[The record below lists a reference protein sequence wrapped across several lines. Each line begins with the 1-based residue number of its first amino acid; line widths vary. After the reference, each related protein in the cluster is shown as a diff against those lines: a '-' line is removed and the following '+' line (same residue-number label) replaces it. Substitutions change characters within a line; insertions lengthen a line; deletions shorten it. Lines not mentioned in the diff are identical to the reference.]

1 MSTSPMDIAEAAEHE
16 QMEALG
22 ARFIHKSW
30 LFHLADGNLEG
41 DKRPAGSRVLMGE
54 DPRLPVMP
62 ERPTLLDFFRL
73 RFSPSQQH
81 LLQSARLARENGLPE
96 KIILACLLHDVGTAA
111 FIRSDHGYWGAQ
123 MVEPYVDEEI
133 TWAIRMHQVIKFFP
147 DEERGF
153 EYPQS
158 YRVMFGEDY
167 QPPDYV
173 VAEYERARAHPW
185 YETALTICKNDDY
198 SFNPDLSVEVEEFED
213 IVGRHFKQPQEGLG
227 NDNSPSA
234 HMWRTLRRPANAL

>member
-1 MSTSPMDIAEAAEHE
+1 MEIAEAAEHE

-22 ARFIHKSW
+22 ERFIHKSW

-54 DPRLPVMP
+54 DSRLPVMP
-62 ERPTLLDFFRL
+62 DKPTLIDFFRL

-96 KIILACLLHDVGTAA
+96 KIILACLLHDLGTAA

-153 EYPQS
+153 EYPQN

-167 QPPDYV
+167 QPRDYV
-173 VAEYERARAHPW
+173 VAA
-185 YETALTICKNDDY
+185 
-198 SFNPDLSVEVEEFED
+198 
-213 IVGRHFKQPQEGLG
+213 
-227 NDNSPSA
+227 
-234 HMWRTLRRPANAL
+234 

>member
-1 MSTSPMDIAEAAEHE
+1 
-16 QMEALG
+16 
-22 ARFIHKSW
+22 
-30 LFHLADGNLEG
+30 
-41 DKRPAGSRVLMGE
+41 MGE
-54 DPRLPVMP
+54 DSRLPVMP
-62 ERPTLLDFFRL
+62 DKPTLIDFFQA
-73 RFSPSQQH
+73 SV
-81 LLQSARLARENGLPE
+81 LAVAAAFAAKRTIGSRERTAE

-198 SFNPDLSVEVEEFED
+198 SFNPDLSVELEEFED
-213 IVGRHFKQPQEGLG
+213 IVGRHFKQPQGRIRQRQLAEC
-227 NDNSPSA
+227 A
-234 HMWRTLRRPANAL
+234 YVTLRRPSNAL